1 MQFAVGVKPELVWL
15 PTMKCGVA
23 RAIRGSD
30 LAQEGA
36 LTIQTRV
43 VRRPILV
50 THHGTINMT
59 QLSQKS
65 LIVNTQ
71 FFLFQAQPLG

>member
-1 MQFAVGVKPELVWL
+1 MQFVVGVKPELVWL
-15 PTMKCGVA
+15 DTMKCGVP

-43 VRRPILV
+43 VRRPVILG
-50 THHGTINMT
+50 TH
-59 QLSQKS
+59 
-65 LIVNTQ
+65 LIS
-71 FFLFQAQPLG
+71 FRKKI